1 MIQLQFL
8 NKLLETKDSSS
19 LQINNIDPSFFSD
32 FSAEYTFIKEHL
44 AKFGNIP
51 DKITFADK
59 FPDFDFIEVHE
70 SSNYLLDKLYE
81 DKNTRTLANIFNKVR
96 ELVNDG
102 KIQEATSLYLH
113 AGEKL
118 NHAAHIQATNIITDT
133 SRFDSYVERTKDY
146 GKYRISTGFAEL
158 DEAIGGWDRL
168 EELATVVARPG
179 VGKSFLT
186 LKFAAAAAK
195 TGLTVGIYSGEMTE
209 LKVGYRLDSLLGGI
223 SNMGLM
229 RGNVEIQNSYK
240 VHIDNLRNLVKGDIW
255 VTTPYLIGRTPT
267 VSDLGAF
274 IDRYKIDILFVDQ
287 HSLLADERRAKDP
300 VTKAANISTDLKA
313 LQTMKQIPIIAVSQ
327 QNRSAVEEN
336 GLIDVS
342 HIAQSD
348 KIGQDST
355 TVIAIEKKDNI
366 MTLHLA
372 KCRDSITGAK
382 LKYAVD
388 LDKGVFSFIPNEEDA
403 LNGSKC
409 DELRDEY
416 EYTYEGSDTF

>member
-8 NKLLETKDSSS
+8 NKLLDSKDTSG
-19 LQINNIDPSFFSD
+19 LDINNIDASFFSD
-32 FSAEYTFIKEHL
+32 FYKEYTYIKDHIRT
-44 AKFGNIP
+44 FGNVP
-51 DKITFADK
+51 DKITFANA

-70 SSNYLLDKLYE
+70 TPSYLLDKLYE

-96 ELVNDG
+96 DLVNEG

-113 AGEKL
+113 AGENL
-118 NHAAHIQATNIITDT
+118 TQASHLQAINIITDT
-133 SRFDSYVERTKDY
+133 SRYDSYVERTQDY
-146 GKYRISTGFAEL
+146 GRYRITTGFPEL

-168 EELATVVARPG
+168 EELATIVARPG

-195 TGLTVGIYSGEMTE
+195 NGLTVGIYSGEMTE

-223 SNMGLM
+223 SNIGLM
-229 RGNVEIQNSYK
+229 RGNVEVQNSYK
-240 VHIDNLRNLVKGDIW
+240 IHIDNLRNFVKGDIW

-274 IDRYKIDILFVDQ
+274 IDRYKLDILFVDQ
-287 HSLLADERRAKDP
+287 HSLLADERKAKDP
-300 VTKAANISTDLKA
+300 VTKAANVSTDLKA

-403 LNGSKC
+403 LNGNKC
-409 DELRDEY
+409 EELRDEY
-416 EYTYEGSDTF
+416 EYVYEGSDTF

>member
-8 NKLLETKDSSS
+8 NKLLDTKDTST

-32 FSAEYTFIKEHL
+32 FYKEYSYIKDHL
-44 AKFGNIP
+44 SKFGNIP
-51 DKITFADK
+51 DKITFANE

-70 SSNYLLDKLYE
+70 SPNYLLDKLYE

-96 ELVNDG
+96 DLVNDG

-118 NHAAHIQATNIITDT
+118 NHATHIQATNIITNT
-133 SRFDSYVERTKDY
+133 SRYESYIERTQDY
-146 GKYRISTGFAEL
+146 GKYRISTGFPEL

-168 EELATVVARPG
+168 EELATIVARPG

-195 TGLTVGIYSGEMTE
+195 NGLTVGIYSGEMTE

-223 SNMGLM
+223 SNKGLM
-229 RGNVEIQNSYK
+229 RGNIDIQNSYK
-240 VHIDNLRNLVKGDIW
+240 VHIDNLRNFVKGDIW

-287 HSLLADERRAKDP
+287 HSLLEDERKAKDSI
-300 VTKAANISTDLKA
+300 TKAANISTDLKK

-355 TVIAIEKKDNI
+355 TVIAIEKKENV

-403 LNGSKC
+403 LNGNKC
-409 DELRDEY
+409 EELRDEY
-416 EYTYEGSDTF
+416 EYVYEGSDTF